1 MKLQNHIFQLFF
13 KIFHCVTY
21 FSATSNCLT
30 VLFPTVTKVWYV
42 YRPLSV
48 VKSCTVKFLVVLTW
62 VLAIVPDIVV
72 YLYTKKFTE
81 MNLMWWSFDRNP
93 DYINALG
100 VVTIVVLLVPMALII
115 ILNIILSV
123 VAINY
128 SVLRDSK
135 YKALIFTCSL
145 SKR

>member
-1 MKLQNHIFQLFF
+1 M
-13 KIFHCVTY
+13 
-21 FSATSNCLT
+21 
-30 VLFPTVTKVWYV
+30 
-42 YRPLSV
+42 
-48 VKSCTVKFLVVLTW
+48 
-62 VLAIVPDIVV
+62 
-72 YLYTKKFTE
+72 
-81 MNLMWWSFDRNP
+81 MWWSFDRNP

-135 YKALIFTCSL
+135 YKALIFT
-145 SKR
+145 